1 MGKVIGSLD
10 LIGNPAAII
19 SDISGG
25 VRTFIREP
33 QRGALRSP
41 TALGV
46 VRGGSLSSHGLFPLH
61 RASRS
66 ALEMRYLGPSKSLT

>member
-25 VRTFIREP
+25 VRTFIIHARKAVLGGLSP
-33 QRGALRSP
+33 AQNRQIPPLRY
-41 TALGV
+41 
-46 VRGGSLSSHGLFPLH
+46 GLV
-61 RASRS
+61 S
-66 ALEMRYLGPSKSLT
+66 